1 MKLMKIVLALI
12 MLVAF
17 SGLVSAQDFQ
27 IVDVEINGMDM
38 TGVNSVQVELGEETD
53 VRVEVEGLA
62 DTDDVRI
69 KAWLGGYEYGD
80 IEDSSEI
87 FDIETGV
94 TYSETLHL
102 DIPEDLDVDD
112 NVFTLYVEVYDDEET
127 VLESY
132 DVYVE
137 QQRHSLDIMDVV
149 YNTMLED
156 GDVVEVRVEN
166 YAERK
171 EEDIKVTLTIGGF
184 TASGYI
190 DELAAAPEDSN
201 EDEEDSES
209 ISFVLDLDDLTT
221 GYYDMEVEVS
231 YNRGHDKIENVYAVY
246 VLAEDAAPEAAPEEP
261 VAEDDGTV
269 TVTVSGSGLE
279 YELTFVNTKSV
290 SEVFTID
297 IVGEDQWAT
306 AEVDPLVVV
315 SAGDSAVVDLVL
327 TPLDDDSCCVETEFT
342 VQILDADGK
351 LLEEA
356 TFEVDVDEKGGWWAD
371 NWWKLL
377 AIILVV
383 LIVLIVLILI
393 FRKAGGDDD
402 DDLELQEGKTYY

>member
-1 MKLMKIVLALI
+1 MKIVLALI

-38 TGVNSVQVELGEETD
+38 TGVNSVQVELGEDTD
-53 VRVEVEGLA
+53 IRVEVEGLN

-87 FDIETGV
+87 FDIEAGV

-102 DIPEDLDVDD
+102 NIPEDLDVDD
-112 NVFTLYVEVYDDEET
+112 NEFTLYVEVYDDEET
-127 VLESY
+127 VIATY

-137 QQRHSLDIMDVV
+137 QQRHSLEIMDVI
-149 YNTMLED
+149 YNTILED

-166 YAERK
+166 HAENK
-171 EEDIKVTLTIGGF
+171 EEDIKVTLTIDDF
-184 TASGYI
+184 TVSGYI

-201 EDEEDSES
+201 EDEEDSDS
-209 ISFVLDLDDLTT
+209 ISFILDLDDLTT
-221 GYYDMEVEVS
+221 GYYDMEVDVS
-231 YNRGHDKIENVYAVY
+231 YNRGHDNVEHVYAVY
-246 VLAEDAAPEAAPEEP
+246 VLTDEAVPETAPEEP
-261 VAEDDGTV
+261 ASDDEGTV
-269 TVTVSGSGLE
+269 IVTVSGSGLE
-279 YELTFVNTKSV
+279 YELTFVNTQSE

-297 IVGEDQWAT
+297 IAGEDQWAT
-306 AEVDPLVVV
+306 VDMNPLVVV
-315 SAGDSAVVDLVL
+315 GADDTAVVELVL
-327 TPLDDDSCCVETEFT
+327 NPLDENCCVETEFT
-342 VQILDADGK
+342 IQILDSDGM

-356 TFEVDVDEKGGWWAD
+356 TFEVDVDNKGNWWAD
-371 NWWKLL
+371 NWWKLV

-383 LIVLIVLILI
+383 LIVLIILILI
-393 FRKAGGDDD
+393 FKGAGSDDD

>member
-1 MKLMKIVLALI
+1 